1 MRNVVR
7 VVKTSRLCSA
17 IILSFTIVWLRII
30 LNQTRFIPHKI
41 RVDRATRNE
50 CAPPHT
56 LASNS
61 KCHWLL
67 RVLDGAHEHE
77 SKIFSR
83 LHKMVRESETFY
95 TFSHSSLLRHLFV
108 FISVHSSFV
117 RRPRPHS
124 SVYFTH
130 LHAHTAFGLLCDV
143 CGCCACA
150 TARIMAKSRARVIQF
165 YYLIFFFLSLSFSRQ
180 IHLETEL
187 LRIAQFVGV
196 LLTSLLKFRLWVC
209 IVFGS
214 LPFIITPKALMAF
227 HSLFSSCTLA
237 HPEYVVGEHT
247 KTAARDRIPFAEW

>member
-41 RVDRATRNE
+41 RVDRANKE
-50 CAPPHT
+50 WVCARPHT

-61 KCHWLL
+61 KMPLTFCGCST
-67 RVLDGAHEHE
+67 VLTNTSQRFLVD
-77 SKIFSR
+77 
-83 LHKMVRESETFY
+83 Y
-95 TFSHSSLLRHLFV
+95 TKWYVNLKLSTRFPIPSSLRHFVRSHFV
-108 FISVHSSFV
+108 FAVVFV
-117 RRPRPHS
+117 RRSRAHS

-150 TARIMAKSRARVIQF
+150 TARMIAKSRARARNSILLS
-165 YYLIFFFLSLSFSRQ
+165 YFFFFFFSLSFSRQ
-180 IHLETEL
+180 THLETEL

-196 LLTSLLKFRLWVC
+196 LLTSLLKFRLWCASFLVLC
-209 IVFGS
+209 
-214 LPFIITPKALMAF
+214 LLLERQK
-227 HSLFSSCTLA
+227 H
-237 HPEYVVGEHT
+237 
-247 KTAARDRIPFAEW
+247 